1 MCKYFLRYPYILRY
15 SHESALFKYRK
26 EYCKNN
32 SDLPIGSLISQIKSN
47 QINQIETNQI
57 EPNQTNQI
65 EPNQTNQIE
74 PNRIK

>member
-47 QINQIETNQI
+47 QINQIE
-57 EPNQTNQI
+57 PNQTNQI

-74 PNRIK
+74 PNRTK